1 MNSLW
6 SKAFW
11 KDSVER
17 TISAVAQS
25 LLLFLTGNAL
35 GNVTNGDVGVSVD
48 FGDWQTWL
56 VIMGGAAVIQ
66 MLKNLVAVT
75 ANPNSGASFGAS
87 VPTNLVLSQ
96 KTVTGGKE
104 SALPPGAAVPQPGD
118 AVVGPAL
125 AADTDLVEGQAAQVT
140 ALPPAD

>member
-1 MNSLW
+1 MKGLW

-35 GNVTNGDVGVSVD
+35 GNAAPESVQINVD
-48 FGDWQTWL
+48 FSDWQTWL
-56 VIMGGAAVIQ
+56 TIMGGAALIQ

-87 VPTNLVLSQ
+87 VPATLV
-96 KTVTGGKE
+96 KAYTTVTGTR
-104 SALPPGAAVPQPGD
+104 PGQNGSHPGD
-118 AVVGPAL
+118 TVVGPAL
-125 AADTDLVEGQAAQVT
+125 AAETELNEGEPAQVT
-140 ALPPAD
+140 RLPQAA

>member
-1 MNSLW
+1 MKGLW

-11 KDSVER
+11 KDSLER

-35 GNVTNGDVGVSVD
+35 GNAAPDAVQINVD
-48 FGDWQTWL
+48 FGEWQTWL
-56 VIMGGAAVIQ
+56 AIMGGAALIQ

-87 VPTNLVLSQ
+87 VPSTLVRVQ
-96 KTVTGGKE
+96 TTVTGGNKG
-104 SALPPGAAVPQPGD
+104 ALPPGAAVPQPGD
-118 AVVGPAL
+118 DVVGPAL
-125 AADTDLVEGQAAQVT
+125 AADTDLTEGQAAQVS
-140 ALPPAD
+140 ALPPAA

>member
-1 MNSLW
+1 MKGLW

-11 KDSVER
+11 KDAVER

-25 LLLFLTGNAL
+25 LLLFLTGDAL
-35 GNVTNGDVGVSVD
+35 GGVVQGVDISVD

-56 VIMGGAAVIQ
+56 TIMGGAALIQ

-87 VPTNLVLSQ
+87 VPSTLVRVQ
-96 KTVTGGKE
+96 TTVTGGKD
-104 SALPPGAAVPQPGD
+104 SALPPGAVVPQPGD
-118 AVVGPAL
+118 DVVGPAL
-125 AADTDLVEGQAAQVT
+125 AADTDLTEGQAAQVS
-140 ALPPAD
+140 ALPPAN

>member
-1 MNSLW
+1 MKGLW

-35 GNVTNGDVGVSVD
+35 GNAAPESVQINVD
-48 FGDWQTWL
+48 FSDWQTWL
-56 VIMGGAAVIQ
+56 TIMGGAALIQ

-87 VPTNLVLSQ
+87 VPVPLV
-96 KTVTGGKE
+96 KAYTTVTGQEG
-104 SALPPGAAVPQPGD
+104 SQPGD
-118 AVVGPAL
+118 TVIGPAL
-125 AADTDLVEGQAAQVT
+125 AAETGLKEGEPAQVT
-140 ALPPAD
+140 RLPQAA

>member
-1 MNSLW
+1 MSGLW

-35 GNVTNGDVGVSVD
+35 GNATESVQINVD

-56 VIMGGAAVIQ
+56 TIAAGAAIIQ

-87 VPTNLVLSQ
+87 VPSTLVLAQ
-96 KTVTGGKE
+96 TTVTGSQHDGHPDAPL
-104 SALPPGAAVPQPGD
+104 SQPGD
-118 AVVGPAL
+118 PVIGPAL
-125 AADTDLVEGQAAQVT
+125 AAKTDWEEGQPAQVT
-140 ALPPAD
+140 ALPQAV